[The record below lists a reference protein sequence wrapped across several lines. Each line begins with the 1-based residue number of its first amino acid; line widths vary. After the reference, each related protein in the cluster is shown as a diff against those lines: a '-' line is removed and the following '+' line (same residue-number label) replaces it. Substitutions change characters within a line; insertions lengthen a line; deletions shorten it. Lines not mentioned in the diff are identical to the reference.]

1 MFGRRETHSEGD
13 VSVEEQRRSS
23 GEELPNG
30 NSSRVFEPSLDLIA
44 EVASRQRLRL
54 RLGQLV
60 ETAFPWKETEKA
72 GI

>member
-1 MFGRRETHSEGD
+1 M
-13 VSVEEQRRSS
+13 
-23 GEELPNG
+23 
-30 NSSRVFEPSLDLIA
+30 FEPSLDLIA